1 MRKVLLLSSGQSLSR
16 NSLDFAFY
24 LGKGKGFHLNG
35 LFFSESNNGSAS
47 SDWDSDTA
55 VASQTAISF
64 APAIA
69 EFESAAKLKGFHY
82 NVNVLDK
89 DILKE
94 IHEESKFADLMICD
108 AGLSPV
114 NSGLGLSPFV
124 RKVLS
129 GSKCPVI
136 VAPVRFD
143 DMEEIVFTY
152 DGSDMSMY
160 AIKQFTYLF
169 PDFGETPVSVL
180 RVIPSGSAYNE
191 KQDKLVDF
199 LKYHYNSLSFTTL
212 EGEEA
217 EIALFRQ
224 FIGKKNI
231 MLVMGAYGRKMI
243 LNERSTA
250 DILLRNIDTPM
261 FIAHF

>member
-1 MRKVLLLSSGQSLSR
+1 MRKVLLLSSGQALSR

-24 LGKGKGFHLNG
+24 LGKGKGLHLNG
-35 LFFSESNNGSAS
+35 LFFSETNNRADA
-47 SDWDSDTA
+47 DWDSDTV
-55 VASQTAISF
+55 VASQTATST

-69 EFESAAKLKGFHY
+69 EFESAVKLKGFHY
-82 NVNVLDK
+82 NINVLEK
-89 DILKE
+89 DVLKE
-94 IHEESKFADLMICD
+94 IHEQSKFADLMICD

-124 RKVLS
+124 RQVLA
-129 GSKCPVI
+129 GSKCPVV
-136 VAPVRFD
+136 VAPVKFD
-143 DMEEIVFTY
+143 DMEEIIFTY

-180 RVIPSGSAYNE
+180 RVIPSGSEYNE
-191 KQDKLVDF
+191 KKDKLVDF
-199 LKYHYNSLSFTTL
+199 LKYHYNSISFTTL
-212 EGEEA
+212 EGEDA